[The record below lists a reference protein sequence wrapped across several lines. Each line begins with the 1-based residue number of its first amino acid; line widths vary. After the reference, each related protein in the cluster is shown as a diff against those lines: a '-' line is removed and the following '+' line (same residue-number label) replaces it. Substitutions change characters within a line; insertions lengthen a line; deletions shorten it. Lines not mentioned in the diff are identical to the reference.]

1 MSFGRLS
8 NCTKNQLKPF
18 GIKLYEHMYEHT
30 QICVCGKACI
40 RIETNVILFP
50 MLQPWNVLSFNI
62 ADALSSSVRYANG
75 SPQKST

>member
-1 MSFGRLS
+1 
-8 NCTKNQLKPF
+8 
-18 GIKLYEHMYEHT
+18 MYEHT